1 MSHRLQLTSL
11 ALLSLLCAVE
21 LRALDWESTTS
32 SKSTLP
38 FQKILVLDFHF
49 QNHSANLVQIQDIQT
64 NCDCIEATTD
74 KKTYTPGEK
83 GVLHATFTVGER
95 YGRYERTITVTASDS
110 PSPSKLT
117 TIIESLEPAVPKPR
131 VLEWAIG
138 SAGDEKIVDIESTA
152 PVHLEFTEFFA
163 LNEQF
168 RIRLVPVEAGVH
180 YRLYIKPVST
190 AGISNTAVRVV
201 GHDQEG
207 HQVVVSAYANVR

>member
-1 MSHRLQLTSL
+1 MSHRLQLSSL
-11 ALLSLLCAVE
+11 ALIALMSAGE
-21 LRALDWESTTS
+21 LYALDWESTTS

-38 FQKILVLDFHF
+38 FQQKLVLDFQF
-49 QNHSANLVQIQDIQT
+49 QNHGASPVQIQDIQT
-64 NCDCIEATTD
+64 NCDCIEAATD

-110 PSPSKLT
+110 PKPTKLT
-117 TIIESLEPAVPKPR
+117 TVIESPEPAIPTPR

-138 SAGDEKIVDIESTA
+138 SAGVEQTVEIESTA
-152 PVHLEFTEFFA
+152 PLHLEFTEFFA

-168 RIRLVPVEAGVH
+168 KIRLVAVKAGVH
-180 YRLYIKPVST
+180 YRLYIKPAST
-190 AGISNTAVRVV
+190 AGIANTAVRVL
-201 GHDQEG
+201 GHDQYG